1 MFFVFRCYLL
11 PLGAMT
17 LYVLNVPKRPCKITT
32 FPQTRK
38 GMEEIQLQC
47 IGIGC
52 LFLHELPLMYH
63 ELSLIVCFT
72 RISINVPGIVI
83 NCFGLLHQGADGSSS
98 HVMPTFDRPYGAGLP
113 HHTPS
118 RQRTTP
124 PPLAVMADKDPPSLT
139 PLGLTLVVASR
150 HREEERRSD
159 PFMPDSC
166 KI

>member
-1 MFFVFRCYLL
+1 MLSRGVSCLMARPSRLDSPLFFYPF
-11 PLGAMT
+11 P
-17 LYVLNVPKRPCKITT
+17 RPTACKITT
-32 FPQTRK
+32 FPQTHK
-38 GMEEIQLQC
+38 GMDEIS
-47 IGIGC
+47 
-52 LFLHELPLMYH
+52 LFTEAQQPCRA
-63 ELSLIVCFT
+63 IVDRC
-72 RISINVPGIVI
+72 VG
-83 NCFGLLHQGADGSSS
+83 GHLLLHAGVPLRSTTCLKT
-98 HVMPTFDRPYGAGLP
+98 HRPYGAGLP

-124 PPLAVMADKDPPSLT
+124 PPLAVMADKDPPSPT

>member
-1 MFFVFRCYLL
+1 MLQKYNFS
-11 PLGAMT
+11 T
-17 LYVLNVPKRPCKITT
+17 NPKGDGENSITT
-32 FPQTRK
+32 N
-38 GMEEIQLQC
+38 C
-47 IGIGC
+47 HW
-52 LFLHELPLMYH
+52 LFVLHELPLMYH
-63 ELSLIVCFT
+63 ELSLIVLGDIASGCGWLQQ
-72 RISINVPGIVI
+72 PGHADV
-83 NCFGLLHQGADGSSS
+83 GLGDSGHLLLHAGVPLRSTTCLKT
-98 HVMPTFDRPYGAGLP
+98 HRPYGAGLP

-124 PPLAVMADKDPPSLT
+124 PPLAVMADKDPPSPT